1 MQTGNDRRVRAGE
14 AGFSLIELM
23 VALGVT
29 LVIMVIASRMLAMS
43 MAVRTRE
50 NQRSEAVA
58 DVQRALQSMTREISN
73 AGLGLSSADGSPNNG
88 LVAADSGPLAIRV
101 RTNLNSFC
109 SAATAATVDGCD
121 SDTTDAGEDLVFAL
135 INNVDAAGQLQSLIT
150 RQDVNSSNA
159 ISPLANRVDE
169 LKFKYYASDGTETAD
184 ASDAQKVEITVTVT
198 LPAVGKSGQAGYQPA
213 SQMQVVSQA
222 VLRNL
227 LLSQ

>member
-1 MQTGNDRRVRAGE
+1 MRKRKERRAGSGQ

-58 DVQRALQSMTREISN
+58 DVQRALQSMTREIAN
-73 AGLGLSSADGSPNNG
+73 AGLGMGNNG
-88 LVAADSGPLAIRV
+88 LVTADSSQLAIRV
-101 RTNLNSFC
+101 RTNLNAFC
-109 SAATAATVDGCD
+109 KVVTTGVAPDCD
-121 SDTTDAGEDLVFAL
+121 TDTLDAGEDVVFAV

-150 RQDVNSSNA
+150 RQDVNSGNA
-159 ISPLANRVDE
+159 ISPLANRVDA
-169 LKFKYYASDGTETAD
+169 LKFQYYDDDGTAVAN
-184 ASDAQKVEITVTVT
+184 ASQAQSVRITVTVT
-198 LPAVGKSGQAGYQPA
+198 LPAVGTSGQAGYQPA
-213 SQMQVVSQA
+213 TQMEVESRA

>member
-1 MQTGNDRRVRAGE
+1 MGKRKETRARSGE

-58 DVQRALQSMTREISN
+58 DAQRALQAMTREIAN
-73 AGLGLSSADGSPNNG
+73 AGLGMGSNG
-88 LVAADSGPLAIRV
+88 LVAADSNDLAIRV
-101 RTNLNSFC
+101 RTNLNAFC
-109 SAATAATVDGCD
+109 QITTAGIAPDCD
-121 SDTTDAGEDLVFAL
+121 SDTADAGEDLVFSL
-135 INNVDAAGQLQSLIT
+135 INNVDSAGILQTLIT
-150 RQDVNSSNA
+150 RQDVNNSNA
-159 ISPLANRVDE
+159 VSPLANRIDS
-169 LKFKYYASDGTETAD
+169 LSFKYYNSAGAQTAD
-184 ASDAQKVEITVTVT
+184 AAQAQSVKIVVTVT
-198 LPAVGKSGQAGYQPA
+198 LPAVGTSGQAGYQPA
-213 SQMQVVSQA
+213 SQMEVESRA

>member
-1 MQTGNDRRVRAGE
+1 MRERKGTHANSGE
-14 AGFSLIELM
+14 AGFSLMELM

-29 LVIMVIASRMLAMS
+29 LVIMVIASRMLSMS

-50 NQRSEAVA
+50 NNRSEAVA
-58 DVQRALQSMTREISN
+58 DVQRALHAMTREIAN
-73 AGLGLSSADGSPNNG
+73 AGLGMYSADGSPNNG
-88 LVAADSGPLAIRV
+88 LVAADSGPLAIRI
-101 RTNLNSFC
+101 RSNLNAFC
-109 SAATAATVDGCD
+109 TATSTCD

-135 INNVDAAGQLQSLIT
+135 INNVDAAGQLQTLIT

-169 LKFKYYASDGTETAD
+169 LKFKYYKSDGTETTD
-184 ASDAQKVEITVTVT
+184 ASDAQNVEITVTVT
-198 LPAVGKSGQAGYQPA
+198 LPAVGTKGQAGYQPA